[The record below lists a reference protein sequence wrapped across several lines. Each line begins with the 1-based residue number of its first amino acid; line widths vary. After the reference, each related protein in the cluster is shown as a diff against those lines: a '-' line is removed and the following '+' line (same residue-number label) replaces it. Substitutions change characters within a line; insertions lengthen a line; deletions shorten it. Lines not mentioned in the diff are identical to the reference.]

1 MNDAK
6 IDEAVEIICK
16 DLHSHWWEL
25 SDNEVLKS
33 LWSQDVKNALLK
45 ALPLLKDEKNERR

>member
-45 ALPLLKDEKNERR
+45 ALPLLED